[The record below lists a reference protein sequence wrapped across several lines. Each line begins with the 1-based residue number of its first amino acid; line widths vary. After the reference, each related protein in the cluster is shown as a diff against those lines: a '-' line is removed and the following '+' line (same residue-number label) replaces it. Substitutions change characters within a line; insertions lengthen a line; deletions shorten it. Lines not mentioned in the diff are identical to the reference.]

1 MLDTLLLVTAVCLDS
16 FIVSM
21 AYGTNEIKV
30 PKQSVFIIVF
40 FGTFFL
46 TLSLYVAGFLQHFLS
61 KEFCSFLSFMI
72 LLLIGIIS
80 FFQSRVKLYL
90 QKHKEGKLKFKMKEI
105 SFVIDV
111 YIDET
116 KADRDCSKV
125 LTSKEAIYLAFA
137 LSLDSLA
144 SGLAYGMTIKHPE
157 NVIVISFVMGVI
169 FIYAGLAIGKRL
181 AKSFPYDLS
190 WLSGAILIILAF
202 LRII

>member
-21 AYGTNEIKV
+21 AYGTNKIKV
-30 PKQSVFIIVF
+30 PKKSVCIIVF
-40 FGTFFL
+40 FNTFFL
-46 TLSLYVAGFLQHFLS
+46 ALSLYIAGFLQNFLS
-61 KEFCSFLSFMI
+61 KEFCTFLSFMI
-72 LLLIGIIS
+72 LLLIGITS
-80 FFQSRVKLYL
+80 LFQSRVKLYL
-90 QKHKEGKLKFKMKEI
+90 SKHKEGKWKFKMKEV

-125 LTSKEAIYLAFA
+125 LTCKEAIYLALA

-144 SGLAYGMTIKHPE
+144 SGLAYGMTVQYPE
-157 NVIVISFVMGVI
+157 RVIIISFIMGVMLVYI
-169 FIYAGLAIGKRL
+169 GLGIGKRL